1 MTPAYPG
8 EIARRRCADRTRI
21 ELLSY
26 QPARPLALR
35 DELRLRGMAARCSTC
50 RACPGLVRT
59 LAAMDAGTAPAPCA
73 APAECAAVVLRLAS

>member
-8 EIARRRCADRTRI
+8 EIARRRCADRTRA
-21 ELLSY
+21 ELFSY

-59 LAAMDAGTAPAPCA
+59 LAAMAPAPAAPPCA
-73 APAECAAVVLRLAS
+73 APAEVAAVVLKLAS